1 MALPTPDAAR
11 QTRGFIKAAGGNAT
25 WDRLAEYLEA
35 QSSHDAIFV
44 INRSFDA
51 PIASVFEMFATPE
64 HFAAW
69 LPPVGFTM
77 TFRRANIAP
86 GGEAVFA
93 MTNGEFTM
101 YGRLDYSI
109 VERPHRLVYS
119 QVFVTEHEQP
129 ARYPGDSAWP
139 ETITNSVEL
148 TEEGPAQTRAMHPV

>member
-1 MALPTPDAAR
+1 
-11 QTRGFIKAAGGNAT
+11 
-25 WDRLAEYLEA
+25 
-35 QSSHDAIFV
+35 
-44 INRSFDA
+44 
-51 PIASVFEMFATPE
+51 MFATPE

-101 YGRLDYSI
+101 YGRLEYSI

-129 ARYPGDSAWP
+129 SRYPGDSAWP
-139 ETITNSVEL
+139 ETMINSVQL
-148 TEEGPAQTRAMHPV
+148 TAEGPAQTRVTIRTSVNRSATPAEVAAFVAERGGMTKGWTGSFDKLEALLATHPV